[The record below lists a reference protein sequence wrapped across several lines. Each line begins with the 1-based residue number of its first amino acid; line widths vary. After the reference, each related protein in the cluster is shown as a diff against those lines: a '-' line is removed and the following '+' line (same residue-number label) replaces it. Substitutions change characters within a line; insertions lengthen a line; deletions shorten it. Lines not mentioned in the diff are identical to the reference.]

1 MRTLKIDEI
10 PEEGLDLE
18 WEEDRASLLAYLK
31 GLSRIDFD
39 FGSPL
44 HAEVKIRK
52 TGPTLLL
59 KGSVDAVLQ
68 LQCVRC
74 LKEFSFPLSSTFDLL
89 LQPAKVSSPEEEKEL
104 SEEDMESGFFEGGEI
119 HLSEIA
125 CEQIFL
131 EIPYQ
136 PLCREECRGLC
147 QSCGKDLNLSEC
159 QCNREGFAS
168 GFSTLGKLKLD
179 QK

>member
-18 WEEDRASLLAYLK
+18 WEEDRVSLLAYLK

-39 FGSPL
+39 FESPL
-44 HAEVKIRK
+44 HGEVKIRK
-52 TGPTLLL
+52 TGRTILL
-59 KGSVDAVLQ
+59 KGSVNTVLR

-74 LKEFSFPLSSTFDLL
+74 LKEFSFPLSSTFDVL
-89 LQPAKVSSPEEEKEL
+89 LQPLKKTSLEEEKEL
-104 SEEDMESGFFEGGEI
+104 SEDDMESGFFEGGEM

-125 CEQIFL
+125 CEQVFL
-131 EIPYQ
+131 ELPYQ
-136 PLCREECRGLC
+136 SLCREECKGLC